1 MMLTNF
7 NQTFKLMNIKEIKK
21 QLPIGAGKEI
31 AKISGVNYDT
41 VQRFLRG
48 IETKEN
54 LKLIEV
60 TAKYLKEYKE
70 KKATAIQE
78 LQEVASA

>member
-1 MMLTNF
+1 
-7 NQTFKLMNIKEIKK
+7 MNIQEIKK
-21 QLPIGAGKEI
+21 QLPTGAGKEI

-60 TAKYLKEYKE
+60 TADYLKEYKE
-70 KKATAIQE
+70 KMKIATAK
-78 LQEVASA
+78 LQAVAIS